1 MGSASGCK
9 AGCAFCLDASH
20 YVLLVVYLM
29 SSFTT
34 PLRYE
39 NVDGKKLKL
48 TESFTY
54 HVGSEGSGE
63 AITVHAGFECDGQ
76 SYLRL
81 FWFIDHPHGIGAKA
95 GVVHDYL
102 YWLNGR
108 LSEGVVKSYNRKQ
121 ADAIYLEALIV
132 SGLSKWRSRFRY
144 RMLRIAGWWA
154 WNSHSKRIAQETKAG
169 SIFERVEKLP

>member
-1 MGSASGCK
+1 
-9 AGCAFCLDASH
+9 
-20 YVLLVVYLM
+20 M

-54 HVGSEGSGE
+54 HVGSEWSDE
-63 AITVHAGFECDGQ
+63 DITVPAGFECDGQ
-76 SYLRL
+76 SYPRL
-81 FWFIDHPHGIGAKA
+81 FWFIDHPQGDGAKA
-95 GVVHDYL
+95 GFIHDYL

-108 LSEGVVKSYNRKQ
+108 VLPGTERNYDRKQ
-121 ADAIYLEALIV
+121 ADAIYLEALMV
-132 SGLSKWRSRFRY
+132 SGVSKWRSRFRY
-144 RMLRIAGWWA
+144 RMLRMFGGLA

-169 SIFERVEKLP
+169 SVFARVEKIPQ